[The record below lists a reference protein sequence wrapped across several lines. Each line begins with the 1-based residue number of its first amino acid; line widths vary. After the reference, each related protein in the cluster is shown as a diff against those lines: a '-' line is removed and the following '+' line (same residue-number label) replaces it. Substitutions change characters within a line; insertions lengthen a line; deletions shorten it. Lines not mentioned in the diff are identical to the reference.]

1 MEDEGW
7 ESIYSLSM
15 DSPATTYTHRRD
27 AFAAVEQRLAEISFR
42 FSLLRAG
49 LFLAFFVCLVVIL
62 LQRGHVEWG
71 WWAGA
76 AFWLLA
82 FVWVLPYHDR
92 VIQRQRREGE
102 LRRINAEGLLRL
114 ARDWMGLPV
123 PSLPEPDDADRP
135 MARDLNLFGRASV
148 AQLLGTVHSPPGKT
162 TLADWLLHPAP
173 PEEIVRRQEMVAELA
188 PEIDLRQRL
197 QVSVRPMDQAPADV
211 EPFLRWAEGEP
222 WLLRRPGLIWLFR
235 LLAVLTPVAAL
246 VGWFTS
252 VPMAPFLLLAT
263 VNLSLGYLL
272 AKRTFERFDEIEAR
286 EGDFQRYAEALEIV
300 ATSSGAA
307 GELDHRGRPAHAW
320 MALLHHRVGL
330 AEVRHSSYLH
340 MILQSLVLWDFH
352 ALLQLEKGQRDAGP
366 QARQWLAAL
375 GRFETLA
382 ALATLRFGHPQC
394 CFPKA
399 EATAARLRAA
409 APAALAARRLQP
421 PGWRCPKGAATAGR
435 LPAEGVG
442 PPLSADGKR
451 VVNDVELGPPG
462 TFLLVTGSNMSGKS
476 TLLRSIGVNAVLAQA
491 GGPVCATAL
500 RMPPVTLATSILV
513 EDSLAD
519 GVSFFMAELQ
529 RIQKVVAAA
538 DRAHGEGRVL
548 LYLLDEVLRG
558 TNSFERQVAV
568 RRVVLHLLRH
578 GAIGAVSTHDLQLA
592 EVPELQK
599 PVIPVHFRE
608 TVHPG
613 GDPPMT
619 FDYKMRP
626 GVATTVNALKLMEL
640 VGLPAE
646 S

>member
-1 MEDEGW
+1 MPTPPADT
-7 ESIYSLSM
+7 YS
-15 DSPATTYTHRRD
+15 HRRD
-27 AFAAVEQRLAEISFR
+27 AFAAEEARLAGVSFR
-42 FSLLRAG
+42 FSILRGA
-49 LFLAFFVCLVVIL
+49 LFVAFFVCLIVIL
-62 LQRGHVEWG
+62 LQRGRVEWG
-71 WWAGA
+71 WWVGA
-76 AFWLLA
+76 VFWLGA

-92 VIQRQRREGE
+92 IIQRQRREGV
-102 LRRINAEGLLRL
+102 LRTINEEGLLRL
-114 ARDWMGLPV
+114 AGDWVHLPV
-123 PSLPEPDDADRP
+123 PTLPEPDDAERP

-173 PEEIVRRQEMVAELA
+173 PEEIVRRQGRVAELA

-197 QVSVRPMDQAPADV
+197 QVSTRPMDEAPADV

-235 LLAVLTPVAAL
+235 LLAILTCAAGL
-246 VGWFTS
+246 VGWFTPF
-252 VPMAPFLLLAT
+252 PMAPFLLLAT
-263 VNLSLGYLL
+263 LNLSIGYLL

-286 EGDFQRYAEALEIV
+286 EGDFQRYAEALETM
-300 ATSSGAA
+300 AASSGD
-307 GELDHRGRPAHAW
+307 LTYRGRPAHAW
-320 MALLHHRVGL
+320 MALLHHRVSL
-330 AEVRHSSYLH
+330 AEVRHSAYLH
-340 MILQSLVLWDFH
+340 MFLQGLLLWDFH
-352 ALLQLEKGQRDAGP
+352 ALLLLEKWQRDAGP
-366 QARQWLAAL
+366 QARHWLAAL
-375 GRFETLA
+375 GRFEALT
-382 ALATLRFGHPQC
+382 ALATLQFEQPEWGFPKVEEAADRFAAEGLGHP
-394 CFPKA
+394 
-399 EATAARLRAA
+399 LI
-409 APAALAARRLQP
+409 P
-421 PGWRCPKGAATAGR
+421 P
-435 LPAEGVG
+435 
-442 PPLSADGKR
+442 GKR
-451 VVNDVELGPPG
+451 VANDVEVGPAG

-491 GGPVCATAL
+491 GGPVCARAL

-538 DRAHGEGRVL
+538 DRARGEGRVL

-592 EVPELQK
+592 EVPELQG
-599 PVIPVHFRE
+599 PVVPVHFRE

>member
-1 MEDEGW
+1 MP
-7 ESIYSLSM
+7 SA
-15 DSPATTYTHRRD
+15 DSPSTTYTHRRD
-27 AFAAVEQRLAEISFR
+27 TFAAEEQRLAGISFR

-49 LFLAFFVCLVVIL
+49 LFLAFVVCLGVIL
-62 LQRGHVEWG
+62 LQRGHAGWG
-71 WWAGA
+71 WWAGTVLWLG
-76 AFWLLA
+76 AFI
-82 FVWVLPYHDR
+82 WVLPFHDR

-102 LRRINAEGLLRL
+102 LRRINEEGLLRL
-114 ARDWMGLPV
+114 ARDWMRLPV
-123 PSLPEPDDADRP
+123 PTLPEPDDSERP

-162 TLADWLLHPAP
+162 ALAGWLLHPAP
-173 PEEIVRRQEMVAELA
+173 PEEIARRQEAVVELA

-197 QVSVRPMDQAPADV
+197 QVSVRPMDQATADV

-235 LLAVLTPVAAL
+235 LLAVLTPIALL
-246 VGWFTS
+246 VGWTTS
-252 VPMAPFLLLAT
+252 VPMAPFLVLVT

-286 EGDFQRYAEALEIV
+286 EGDFQRYAEALKIM
-300 ATSSGAA
+300 AA
-307 GELDHRGRPAHAW
+307 RPGSDLTHRDRPAHAW
-320 MALLHHRVGL
+320 MALLHSRVGL

-340 MILQSLVLWDFH
+340 MILQSLFLWDFH
-352 ALLQLEKGQRDAGP
+352 ALLLLEKWQRDAGP
-366 QARQWLAAL
+366 QARRWLAAL
-375 GRFETLA
+375 GRFEALA
-382 ALATLRFGHPQC
+382 ALATLKFEQPEW
-394 CFPKA
+394 CFPKV
-399 EATAARLRAA
+399 EAA
-409 APAALAARRLQP
+409 ADRLAA
-421 PGWRCPKGAATAGR
+421 
-435 LPAEGVG
+435 EGLG
-442 PPLSADGKR
+442 HPLIADAKR
-451 VVNDVELGPPG
+451 VVNDVEVGPPG

-476 TLLRSIGVNAVLAQA
+476 TLLRSVGVNAVLAQA
-491 GGPVCATAL
+491 GGPVCASAL

-592 EVPELQK
+592 EVPELQG
-599 PVIPVHFRE
+599 PVVPVHFRE

>member
-1 MEDEGW
+1 MIGLR
-7 ESIYSLSM
+7 IYDIVYVMLDFG
-15 DSPATTYTHRRD
+15 DSPAPLYTHRRD
-27 AFAAVEQRLAEISFR
+27 AFAAEEQRLAGISFR
-42 FSLLRAG
+42 FSLLRAA
-49 LFLAFFVCLVVIL
+49 LFLAFVVCLAVIL
-62 LQRGHVEWG
+62 VQRGHAG
-71 WWAGA
+71 WPWWIGA
-76 AFWLLA
+76 VFWLAA

-92 VIQRQRREGE
+92 VIQRQRRQGE
-102 LRRINAEGLLRL
+102 LRRINEEGLLRL
-114 ARDWMGLPV
+114 ASDWVHLPV
-123 PSLPEPDDADRP
+123 PSLPEPDDAERP

-162 TLADWLLHPAP
+162 TLADWLLHPAH
-173 PEEIVRRQEMVAELA
+173 PEEIAWRQAAVAELA

-197 QVSVRPMDQAPADV
+197 QVSARPMDQAPADV

-222 WLLRRPGLIWLFR
+222 WLLRRPGLVWLFR
-235 LLAVLTPVAAL
+235 LLAILTPVAGL
-246 VGWFTS
+246 VGWSTP

-263 VNLSLGYLL
+263 LNLSLGYLL
-272 AKRTFERFDEIEAR
+272 AKRTFARFDEVEAR
-286 EGDFQRYAEALEIV
+286 EGDFQRYAEALEIM
-300 ATSSGAA
+300 ATRPSSA
-307 GELDHRGRPAHAW
+307 GELGYQDRPAHAW

-330 AEVRHSSYLH
+330 SEVRHSSYLH
-340 MILQSLVLWDFH
+340 TILQSLFLWDFH
-352 ALLQLEKGQRDAGP
+352 ALLLLEKWQRDAGP
-366 QARQWLAAL
+366 QARRWLAAL
-375 GRFETLA
+375 GRFEALA
-382 ALATLRFGHPQC
+382 ALATLKFEQPEWCFPEVDPGEDRLAAAGLGHP
-394 CFPKA
+394 
-399 EATAARLRAA
+399 LI
-409 APAALAARRLQP
+409 
-421 PGWRCPKGAATAGR
+421 
-435 LPAEGVG
+435 
-442 PPLSADGKR
+442 ADGKR
-451 VVNDVELGPPG
+451 VANDIEIGPAG

-538 DRAHGEGRVL
+538 DRARGEGRVL

-592 EVPELQK
+592 EVPELQAV
-599 PVIPVHFRE
+599 VIPVHFRE

>member
-1 MEDEGW
+1 
-7 ESIYSLSM
+7 
-15 DSPATTYTHRRD
+15 D
-27 AFAAVEQRLAEISFR
+27 AE
-42 FSLLRAG
+42 
-49 LFLAFFVCLVVIL
+49 
-62 LQRGHVEWG
+62 
-71 WWAGA
+71 
-76 AFWLLA
+76 
-82 FVWVLPYHDR
+82 
-92 VIQRQRREGE
+92 
-102 LRRINAEGLLRL
+102 
-114 ARDWMGLPV
+114 
-123 PSLPEPDDADRP
+123 RP

-148 AQLLGTVHSPPGKT
+148 AQLLGTVHSPPGKLA
-162 TLADWLLHPAP
+162 LADWLLHPAH
-173 PEEIVRRQEMVAELA
+173 PEEIARRQEVVAELA
-188 PEIDLRQRL
+188 PEIELRQRL
-197 QVSVRPMDQAPADV
+197 QVSARPMDQAPAGV

-235 LLAVLTPVAAL
+235 LLAVLTPAALL
-246 VGWFTS
+246 VGWLTPL
-252 VPMAPFLLLAT
+252 PMAPFLVLVM

-272 AKRTFERFDEIEAR
+272 AKRTYGSFDEVEAR
-286 EGDFQRYAEALEIV
+286 EGDFQRYAEALEIM
-300 ATSSGAA
+300 AARSGSA
-307 GELDHRGRPAHAW
+307 GELIHQDRPAHAW
-320 MALLHHRVGL
+320 MALLHSRVGL

-340 MILQSLVLWDFH
+340 TILQSLLLWDFH
-352 ALLQLEKGQRDAGP
+352 ALLLLEKWQRDAGP

-375 GRFETLA
+375 GRFEALA
-382 ALATLRFGHPQC
+382 ALANLKFEQPEWCFPRVNPAADRLAAEGLGHP
-394 CFPKA
+394 
-399 EATAARLRAA
+399 LI
-409 APAALAARRLQP
+409 
-421 PGWRCPKGAATAGR
+421 
-435 LPAEGVG
+435 
-442 PPLSADGKR
+442 ADAKR
-451 VVNDVELGPPG
+451 VLNDVEVGPAG

-513 EDSLAD
+513 DDSLAD

-592 EVPELQK
+592 EVPELQG
-599 PVIPVHFRE
+599 PVVPVHFRE

-619 FDYKMRP
+619 FDYRMRP

-646 S
+646 L